1 MIELK
6 SKSKSAEKNV
16 LDAAATRARLDTMLN
31 RSFDP
36 EVIGDHRLHPVE
48 TARFIA
54 DQTRKL
60 RLAAMRSGHT
70 GLVWMIESVYYEAY
84 TMGCSRQGL
93 EAERTAE
100 RNAER
105 NAKRN

>member
-6 SKSKSAEKNV
+6 SKSKTEKAT
-16 LDAAATRARLDTMLN
+16 LDAAATRSRLDMMLS

-36 EVIGDHRLHPVE
+36 EVLGDHRLHPVE

-60 RLAAMRSGHT
+60 RLAAIRSGHT

-84 TMGCSRQGL
+84 TMGCARQGL
-93 EAERTAE
+93 EAERTL
-100 RNAER
+100 
-105 NAKRN
+105 KRN

>member
-6 SKSKSAEKNV
+6 SKSKTEKKA
-16 LDAAATRARLDTMLN
+16 LDAGSTRARLDALLN
-31 RSFDP
+31 KAFDP
-36 EVIGDHRLHPVE
+36 EVIGEHRLHPVE

-54 DQTRKL
+54 DQARKL

-84 TMGCSRQGL
+84 TMGCARQGL
-93 EAERTAE
+93 EVEPAGT
-100 RNAER
+100 
-105 NAKRN
+105 KRN